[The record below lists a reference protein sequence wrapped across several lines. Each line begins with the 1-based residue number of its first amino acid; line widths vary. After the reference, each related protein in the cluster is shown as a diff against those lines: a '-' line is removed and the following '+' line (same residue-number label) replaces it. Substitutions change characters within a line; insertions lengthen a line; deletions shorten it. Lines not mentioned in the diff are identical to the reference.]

1 MQIEKVVLF
10 MIEKEGLLAERLQRL
25 RKRREDASSDIYE
38 GADESGL
45 TEQPGSPVVVH
56 WQMIDEYRYS
66 N

>member
-25 RKRREDASSDIYE
+25 RKRREDGSSCIYE

-45 TEQPGSPVVVH
+45 SEQSSFPVVVQG
-56 WQMIDEYRYS
+56 QMMDEYRYS
-66 N
+66 T